1 MQERAVDAASSLSST
16 SSLVTLPKT
25 GFSNAGWRERILSLF
40 MPISPGALMRIFC
53 LCLAVFLCSL
63 GASRPAL
70 AAPLPRSEN
79 GLALRP
85 PMGFNDWAHYECH
98 ISQRLFV
105 ETARALIRTGLAR
118 LGYRD
123 VNIDDC
129 WMARHRN
136 AEGQLVVRHRLF
148 PRGLKWLGHFLHAH
162 GLKFGIYEDAGYKT
176 CQGRPGMYGHIRE
189 DVRTF
194 AAWGVD
200 YLKLDYCNPPTNR
213 YPGLDFSKVAHRVY
227 AAVSRALRHSGRAI
241 VFSCSPPAYVYGQ
254 PKAYAEVMSWI
265 GSVCNLWRTDDD
277 VEDAWKS
284 IVANYTGNVGLWR
297 YAHPGAWND
306 PDMLEVGNRGL
317 SLREQRTQFSLW
329 AEMAAPLLISTDL
342 ARLSPAALAILSNRA
357 VIAVDQDPLG
367 VQARL
372 VRRAGTIDILS
383 RPLVGG
389 AHAVVFF
396 NRGPMAATATV
407 RLGILGIGRSPVH
420 VRNLWT
426 GKTTVARDR
435 ITARVASHGVAMFRI
450 RAVAEGRGAVRPAPT
465 RTDGGPS

>member
-1 MQERAVDAASSLSST
+1 MRLS
-16 SSLVTLPKT
+16 
-25 GFSNAGWRERILSLF
+25 R
-40 MPISPGALMRIFC
+40 
-53 LCLAVFLCSL
+53 LCLMVFLCSL
-63 GASRPAL
+63 SASPL
-70 AAPLPRSEN
+70 AWATSPPRSEN
-79 GLALRP
+79 GLALTP
-85 PMGFNDWAHYECH
+85 PMGFNDWAHYGCH

-105 ETARALIRTGLAR
+105 KTAQALLRTGLAR

-136 AEGQLVVRHRLF
+136 AYGQLVARRTLF
-148 PRGLKWLGHFLHAH
+148 PRGLKWLGHYLHAH

-200 YLKLDYCNPPTNR
+200 YLKLDYCDPPMNR
-213 YPGLDFSKVAHRVY
+213 YPGLDFSQVAHRVY
-227 AAVSRALRHSGRAI
+227 GAVSRALRHSGRAI

-277 VEDAWKS
+277 VYDAWKS
-284 IVANYTGNVGLWR
+284 ILANYQGNVGLWR

-306 PDMLEVGNRGL
+306 PDMLEVGNPGL
-317 SLREQRTQFSLW
+317 TLCEQRTQFSLW
-329 AEMAAPLLISTDL
+329 AEMAAPLLISTDV
-342 ARLSPAALAILSNRA
+342 AHLSPQALAILSNRA

-367 VQARL
+367 VEARR
-372 VRRAGTIDILS
+372 VRREGPIDILS

-396 NRGPMAATATV
+396 NRGPAVARATV
-407 RLGILGIGRSPVH
+407 RLTTLGIRRGPVLL
-420 VRNLWT
+420 RNLWT
-426 GKTTVARDR
+426 GKAAVARDR
-435 ITARVASHGVAMFRI
+435 ITVRVASHGVVMFRI
-450 RAVAEGRGAVRPAPT
+450 RSVGSHPAIRPAPT
-465 RTDGGPS
+465 RADWVHN

>member
-1 MQERAVDAASSLSST
+1 
-16 SSLVTLPKT
+16 
-25 GFSNAGWRERILSLF
+25 
-40 MPISPGALMRIFC
+40 MRRFR
-53 LCLAVFLCSL
+53 LCLMVFLCVL
-63 GASRPAL
+63 GTSRLAL
-70 AAPLPRSEN
+70 AAPPARSEN

-105 ETARALIRTGLAR
+105 ETARALVRTGLAR
-118 LGYRD
+118 LGYRY

-136 AEGQLVVRHRLF
+136 AQGQLVARRKLF

-200 YLKLDYCNPPTNR
+200 YLKLDYCNPPANR
-213 YPGLDFSKVAHRVY
+213 YPGLDFSRVAHRVY

-241 VFSCSPPAYVYGQ
+241 VFSCSPPAYVYGH
-254 PKAYAEVMSWI
+254 PRAYAEVMSWI

-277 VEDAWKS
+277 VYDAWKS
-284 IVANYTGNVGLWR
+284 ILANYQGNVELLR

-317 SLREQRTQFSLW
+317 TLREQRTQFSLW
-329 AEMAAPLLISTDL
+329 AEMAAPLLISTDV

-367 VQARL
+367 IQARR
-372 VRRAGTIDILS
+372 VRREGSIDILS

-389 AHAVVFF
+389 AHAVLFF
-396 NRGPMAATATV
+396 NRGPRAARATV
-407 RLGILGIGRSPVH
+407 RLTTLGIRRSPVLL
-420 VRNLWT
+420 RNLWSGRT
-426 GKTTVARDR
+426 AVVRGR
-435 ITARVASHGVAMFRI
+435 ITVRVASHGVAMFRI
-450 RAVAEGRGAVRPAPT
+450 RAVGGSHPAMRPAPA
-465 RTDGGPS
+465 RPGGGPS